1 MINSR
6 QSQQRRRKP
15 STRRR
20 TLFKKKPPCP
30 LLSEGIKEVDYK
42 DLDLLNRYAGDD
54 MKIVP
59 AADNNIS
66 ARMQRRISK
75 AIKQARYLSL
85 LPYTR
90 RHSINEEK

>member
-42 DLDLLNRYAGDD
+42 DLDC
-54 MKIVP
+54 
-59 AADNNIS
+59 
-66 ARMQRRISK
+66 
-75 AIKQARYLSL
+75 
-85 LPYTR
+85 
-90 RHSINEEK
+90 